1 LLSDRAGHSV
11 IILHKPQGARRL
23 WLEQAIRNAEMAAAR
38 FLSEQSIIFDRLK
51 QLIILLKL
59 NSSINLNVDK
69 NDIQEDIQENIQ
81 DIRIECF
88 DISHTSGEATQASCV
103 VFEKISLQAKQYK
116 RFNITDIIPG
126 DDYAAMK
133 QVLTRY
139 YGRIAA
145 MEIPQ
150 LPDIVLIDGGIG
162 QVAIAKAVFIHLG
175 LNTQLHR
182 IVGVAKGEG
191 RKVGLET
198 LIFAD
203 GRLPLNL
210 PHNSPAL
217 MLLAL
222 IRDEAH
228 RFAITGM
235 RSKRA
240 KTRNT
245 SSLEHIEGIGPKRRK
260 ALLSRFGGIS
270 GVEQATCEDLA
281 TVEGISDTLAKK
293 IYIQLHGQ

>member
-1 LLSDRAGHSV
+1 
-11 IILHKPQGARRL
+11 
-23 WLEQAIRNAEMAAAR
+23 
-38 FLSEQSIIFDRLK
+38 
-51 QLIILLKL
+51 
-59 NSSINLNVDK
+59 
-69 NDIQEDIQENIQ
+69 
-81 DIRIECF
+81 
-88 DISHTSGEATQASCV
+88 
-103 VFEKISLQAKQYK
+103 
-116 RFNITDIIPG
+116 
-126 DDYAAMK
+126 MK
-133 QVLTRY
+133 QVLMRY
-139 YGRIAA
+139 YGRIVA
-145 MEIPQ
+145 MEIPR

-162 QVAIAKAVFIHLG
+162 QVAIAKAVFISLG

-182 IVGVAKGEG
+182 IVGVAKGED

-203 GRLPLNL
+203 GRLSLNL

-245 SSLEHIEGIGPKRRK
+245 STLEHIEGIGPKRRK

-281 TVEGISDTLAKK
+281 TVEGISDILSKK